1 MLKKIRCYRR
11 NGTGGDK
18 FLLCKSDREDKGGE

>member
-1 MLKKIRCYRR
+1 MLKKLGVI
-11 NGTGGDK
+11 GGMTGGDK